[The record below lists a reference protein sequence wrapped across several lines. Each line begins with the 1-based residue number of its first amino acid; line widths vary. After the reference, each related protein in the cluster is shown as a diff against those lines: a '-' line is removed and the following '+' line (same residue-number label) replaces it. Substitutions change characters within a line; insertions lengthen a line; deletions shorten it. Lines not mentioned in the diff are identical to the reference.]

1 MSRTTSRRW
10 PLVLLLT
17 LLLLTVS
24 AVAGIYWGAILL
36 KAQVEQ
42 ALGPEAQVEVIRLHW
57 DRVEVKGLRLRAPA
71 GWPSAETLHADVIRI
86 YPDLRSLWEDRQ
98 VHISAIEVEGA
109 YLSSLRTADGRMRVI
124 PSLLERKPAKDAVPA
139 MPVNIGKVA
148 LKDTVLEFFDASIRT
163 PPLKLRIEDLHAT
176 VEDLH
181 LPSMK
186 GQSRIELDGLIKGS
200 PGAKKDGTLSIRG
213 NLEVASRESH
223 IVTRLRGVDLILL
236 GPYLVQAAK
245 TGVKQGSLD
254 LDVDATVHNSQLH
267 APGTVT
273 LKGLEL
279 DDSGGF
285 MGVSRRA
292 ALGVMKDGQNEIS
305 VRFELNGNLRDPKFK
320 LNESIAARFTA
331 GLASSVGLSLEG
343 LVEGAANLGQKS
355 VEAVGGAFR
364 KLLGNSEPKNADPK
378 PAEAKASQ

>member
-1 MSRTTSRRW
+1 MSRTTARRW
-10 PLVLLLT
+10 PLILLLSI
-17 LLLLTVS
+17 LLLAVS
-24 AVAGIYWGAILL
+24 AVAGIYWGALLL

-42 ALGPEAQVEVIRLHW
+42 ALGPEAQLEAIRLHW

-86 YPDLRSLWEDRQ
+86 YPDLRGLWEDHQ
-98 VHISAIEVEGA
+98 VRVSNIEVEGA

-124 PSLLERKPAKDAVPA
+124 PSLLERKPAKDSAPA
-139 MPVNIGKVA
+139 MPVNIGKVE

-163 PPLKLRIEDLHAT
+163 PPLKLRIEGLHAT
-176 VEDLH
+176 VENLH
-181 LPSMK
+181 LPSMR
-186 GQSRIELDGLIKGS
+186 GQSRISLQGRIKGNRGVES
-200 PGAKKDGTLSIRG
+200 DGKLAIDG

-223 IVTRLRGVDLILL
+223 IVSQLRNVDLVLL

-254 LDVDATVHNSQLH
+254 LDVDATVHNGLLH

-273 LKGLEL
+273 LKNLEL
-279 DDSGGF
+279 DESGGF
-285 MGVSRRA
+285 MGLSRRA
-292 ALGVMKDGQNEIS
+292 AIKVMKDGANEIS
-305 VRFELNGNLRDPKFK
+305 VRFELNGNLRDPQFK
-320 LNESIAARFTA
+320 LNESIASRFGA
-331 GLASSVGLSLEG
+331 GLAGAVGLSLEG

-364 KLLGNSEPKNADPK
+364 KLFGNSEPKNTEAPK
-378 PAEAKASQ
+378 P